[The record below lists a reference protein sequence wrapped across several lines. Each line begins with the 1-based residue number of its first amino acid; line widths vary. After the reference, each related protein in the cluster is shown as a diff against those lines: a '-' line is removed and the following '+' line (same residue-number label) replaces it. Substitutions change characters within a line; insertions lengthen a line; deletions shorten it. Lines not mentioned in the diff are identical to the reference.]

1 MRVLFLHPGA
11 LGDIILSLPAI
22 AHLRER
28 LRPSETTIAGNLD
41 YLGAVAG
48 GYAEQIR
55 SLSAFPIARL
65 FGAGPL
71 PPPDLSLWRAYDRI
85 VSWTGA
91 RDPAFRANLGAA
103 HRSAII
109 ADWKPGAGET
119 RHVSQIFADSLIPW
133 FGQPAVVRPACLR
146 LAPAALNGALQWLDG
161 EGWDGSEAIVALHP
175 GAGSEAKRW
184 PSERFAAV
192 ADFLAS
198 RPAMRVMIVEGPAEE
213 GLGKRLLG
221 SFRPARTLLA
231 RSLPLPTLMAV
242 LSRCRAFLGND
253 SGMAHLAA
261 GLGLPC
267 VVLFGPTSPGHW
279 APLGP
284 AVEALR
290 SNASCRSCR
299 GEANSVHSCM
309 EGIGTE
315 TVRAAIS
322 EAAHAS

>member
-1 MRVLFLHPGA
+1 VLFLHPGA

-22 AHLRER
+22 ALLRR
-28 LRPSETTIAGNLD
+28 YLHPSEVTVAGDLD
-41 YLGAVAG
+41 YLGAVAN
-48 GYAEQIR
+48 GYADSVR
-55 SLSAFPIARL
+55 SLSGFPIPRL
-65 FGAGPL
+65 FSPGPL
-71 PPPDLSLWRAYDRI
+71 PASDLSLWHAYDRI

-91 RDPAFRANLGAA
+91 RDPAFRANLGVA

-119 RHVSQIFADSLIPW
+119 RHVSQIFADSLTPW
-133 FGQPAVVRPACLR
+133 FGQTAVVRPACLR
-146 LAPAALNGALQWLDG
+146 LAPAALNGALQWLHG

-184 PSERFAAV
+184 PLERFAAV

-198 RPAMRVMIVEGPAEE
+198 RPAMRVLIVEGPAEE

-231 RSLPLPTLMAV
+231 RSLPLSTLMAV

-253 SGMAHLAA
+253 SGIAHLAA

-267 VVLFGPTSPGHW
+267 VVLFGPTAPDHW
-279 APLGP
+279 APPGP
-284 AVEALR
+284 AVKVLR
-290 SNASCRSCR
+290 SNSSCRSCR
-299 GEANSVHSCM
+299 SKSASAHTCM
-309 EGIGTE
+309 AAIGAE